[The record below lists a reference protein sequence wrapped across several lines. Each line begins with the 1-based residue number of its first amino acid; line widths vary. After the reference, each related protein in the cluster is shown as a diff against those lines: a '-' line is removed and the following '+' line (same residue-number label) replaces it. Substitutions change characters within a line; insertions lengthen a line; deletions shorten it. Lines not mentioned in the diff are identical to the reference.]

1 MMIPLATKFGEALAP
16 STPELAKE
24 FQTRVYQILSER
36 FGASLDPRDQWG
48 LTAIVPAERLRA
60 ALQFLRDD
68 ASVEADV
75 MVDIT
80 AIDYLGFPGHD
91 QARFA
96 VVYNLKSQRVSS
108 HRLRIKVWVE
118 EESPKVPSV
127 HDLWK
132 IANWQE
138 RETWDQYGIVFEGH
152 PNLKRLLNHIEF
164 VGHPLRKDYPAKKRQ
179 WLSTNDPM
187 LDQLEARLAQ
197 KGYEVL
203 EHASVNSPSVEET
216 GLLGK
221 PSKIQNN
228 NVGRLS

>member
-1 MMIPLATKFGEALAP
+1 MNLHPTSLGTPLVP
-16 STPELAKE
+16 STPEAIDTFRK
-24 FQTRVYQILSER
+24 TAYQILSER
-36 FGASLDPRDQWG
+36 FGATLDPRDQWG
-48 LTAIVPAERLRA
+48 LTVEVDSTHLHA
-60 ALQFLRDD
+60 ALKFLRDD
-68 ASVEADV
+68 PSFLCDV
-75 MVDIT
+75 MLDIT
-80 AIDYLGFPGHD
+80 AVDYLGYPGHD

-96 VVYNLKSQRVSS
+96 VVYLLKSTKSAS
-108 HRLRIKVWVE
+108 HRLRVKVWVE
-118 EESPKVPSV
+118 EDSLKLPSV

-132 IANWQE
+132 IADWQE

-187 LDQLEARLAQ
+187 IDQLEARLVRN
-197 KGYEVL
+197 GFEIL

-221 PSKIQNN
+221 PSRVQAN
-228 NVGRLS
+228 NVGNAK